1 LLFVFEDAMRKRKRK
16 HAGARN
22 EPQQERSQR
31 LVAAILEAAIRVL
44 ERDGAS
50 AFTTIR
56 IAERAGVSVG
66 SLYQYFPDKQ
76 AILARLQRDEWERT
90 GAMLEAIL
98 FDARRTPEARVRDAL
113 RAFFRSELE
122 EAPMRRALAGATSV
136 WAEDEATAPRRER
149 GMPALAALMGEIEP
163 RLDASAR
170 RRAAEMFVATMA
182 ALGEHVSNG
191 EKSPRA
197 VDAWA
202 SDVADMF
209 LAWLATRGSTRGSSR
224 RARRRGTHRARTRPG
239 RSSVSSG
246 S

>member
-1 LLFVFEDAMRKRKRK
+1 V
-16 HAGARN
+16 
-22 EPQQERSQR
+22 PQQARSQR

-44 ERDGAS
+44 ARDGAS

-56 IAERAGVSVG
+56 VAERAGVSVG

-76 AILARLQRDEWERT
+76 AILVRLQRDEWERT

-98 FDARRTPEARVRDAL
+98 LDPRRAPEARVRDAV

-122 EAPMRRALAGATSV
+122 EAPMRRALAGATAV

-163 RLDASAR
+163 RLAPSER
-170 RRAAEMFVATMA
+170 RRAADLFVATMA
-182 ALGEHVSNG
+182 SLGEHVSNG
-191 EKSPRA
+191 HSSPRA

-202 SDVADMF
+202 NDVADMF
-209 LAWLATRGSTRGSSR
+209 LAWIHR
-224 RARRRGTHRARTRPG
+224 R
-239 RSSVSSG
+239 
-246 S
+246 

>member
-1 LLFVFEDAMRKRKRK
+1 MRKPKKKRE
-16 HAGARN
+16 GARS
-22 EPQQERSQR
+22 PPRQERSRR
-31 LVAAILEAAIRVL
+31 LVEAILEAAIRVL

-56 IAERAGVSVG
+56 VAERAGVSVG

-98 FDARRTPEARVRDAL
+98 LDARRAPEARVRDAF

-122 EAPMRRALAGATSV
+122 EAPMRRALAGATAV
-136 WAEDEATAPRRER
+136 WAEDEATEPRRAR

-163 RLDASAR
+163 RLDPSER
-170 RRAAEMFVATMA
+170 RRAAEMFGATMG
-182 ALGEHVSNG
+182 ALGEHVSN
-191 EKSPRA
+191 KHKTLRA

-202 SDVADMF
+202 NDVADMF
-209 LAWLATRGSTRGSSR
+209 LAWLRITSA
-224 RARRRGTHRARTRPG
+224 
-239 RSSVSSG
+239 
-246 S
+246 